1 MILRS
6 ALSCGLLRRKPYTV
20 ATTPPKANDA
30 SRIAT
35 KFAALGDRVSVMVS
49 VDGTTPDGDVTL
61 RTAVNE
67 VVSESWTVKV
77 TGTVVT
83 AVGVKGTGTGPR
95 GVIVGAWAA

>member
-1 MILRS
+1 M
-6 ALSCGLLRRKPYTV
+6 LRRRPDTV
-20 ATTPPKANDA
+20 ATAPPSANDA
-30 SRIAT
+30 SRMKM
-35 KFAALGDRVSVMVS
+35 KFNASGDRVSVMVS

-83 AVGVKGTGTGPR
+83 VVGAKGTETGPR
-95 GVIVGAWAA
+95 GVIVGACAAFE